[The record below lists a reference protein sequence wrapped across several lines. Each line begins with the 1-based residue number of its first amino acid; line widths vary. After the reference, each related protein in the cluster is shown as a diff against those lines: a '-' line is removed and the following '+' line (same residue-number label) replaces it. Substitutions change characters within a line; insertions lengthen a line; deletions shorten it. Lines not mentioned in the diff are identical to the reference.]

1 MSMNYTMISSLRSI
15 PSVTM
20 FLGMP
25 NDEKENRKYAILLKN
40 MIREVMNELE
50 EKYAKND
57 YEQIIEQLDKIE
69 QEFQPSRAAGSYVFF
84 VSNEYHEQVKVPFI
98 VESGYQIGSS
108 FTTRKLLRASNS
120 LMHYYVLTLGAEE
133 ARLLEYQ
140 NEQLIQEYKD
150 QHFPLKNKGYW
161 TSDRLLNSMGSVRS
175 NYQRE
180 FYKLIDSELQSY
192 INREPHP
199 IILAGVEANTS
210 LYKQIA
216 NRNDLIIGQIHGNFT
231 SDHGESNYVI
241 GKKGQRK
248 IEKYLIEQDRTLLS
262 SLEAYQSKER
272 LEQDLSTI
280 YRLALHGRGQQLV
293 VDEDY
298 YQEAVI
304 ENERIDIDN
313 VDAMMPGYTEDVVN
327 EIIYHVMRY
336 GGAVHFTKAT
346 QMGEYSP
353 IVLKLRY

>member
-1 MSMNYTMISSLRSI
+1 MNYTMISSLRSV

-25 NDEKENRKYAILLKN
+25 NDEKENKKYVILLKN
-40 MIREVMNELE
+40 MIREVIEELE

-69 QEFQPSRAAGSYVFF
+69 QEFQPSRAAESQVFF
-84 VSNEYHEQVKVPFI
+84 VSKEYYEQVKLPFV
-98 VESGYQIGSS
+98 VESGYHIGAS

-120 LMHYYVLTLGAEE
+120 LMHYYVLALGAEE

-150 QHFPLKNKGYW
+150 GHFPLKNKGYW

-175 NYQRE
+175 NYQKE

-199 IILAGVEANTS
+199 IILAGVKENIS
-210 LYKQIA
+210 IYQQIA
-216 NRNDLIIGQIHGNFT
+216 NRNDLIIGQINGNFT
-231 SDHGESNYVI
+231 SNQGESNFVI
-241 GKKGQRK
+241 GKKGQQK
-248 IEKYLIEQDRTLLS
+248 IEEYMIEQDRILLS
-262 SLEAYQSKER
+262 GLEAYENKDR
-272 LEQDLSTI
+272 LEQDLSMI
-280 YRLALHGRGQQLV
+280 YRLAIHGRGQQLV

-304 ENERIDIDN
+304 EHGSINIDS
-313 VDAMMPGYTEDVVN
+313 VDTMMPGYTEDVVN

-336 GGAVHFTKAT
+336 GGAVHFTKAAR
-346 QMGEYSP
+346 MGAYMP